1 MHMRP
6 LVKLPGEFEFMLPG
20 DYEFSDSRDQSADPR
35 SEATTSHEREDDPLT
50 ALRYAIPLSIA
61 MWVPIILLARLLF

>member
-20 DYEFSDSRDQSADPR
+20 DYEFSDSRDPSASQRP
-35 SEATTSHEREDDPLT
+35 EATTSPEREDDPLT
-50 ALRYAIPLSIA
+50 ALRYAIPVSIA
-61 MWVPIILLARLLF
+61 MWTAIIVFAHLLF

>member
-20 DYEFSDSRDQSADPR
+20 DYEFSDLRDRAADPR
-35 SEATTSHEREDDPLT
+35 RDDTTSPEREDDPLT
-50 ALRYAIPLSIA
+50 ALRYAIPMSIA